1 MGEPPGGL
9 SHGRRK
15 KTPFL
20 LSVLGAE
27 ELDMR
32 YPDRFKSAMIQR
44 MTGSDPTTA
53 GTLSKEVGVAQP
65 TLSRWL
71 REASIVDLSSGQDP
85 TIGFLTEVE
94 KTGMKRKRPKDWS
107 PEAKLQAV
115 LEASG
120 LPEDKFG
127 AFLRRKGIHDIH
139 LQQWRKEMLSGL
151 ENASPAKKNTGKSP
165 EAKRLR
171 ELERELYRKEKA
183 LAETAA
189 LLVLKKKAQAIWG
202 DEVNDT
208 VRRKERSL

>member
-1 MGEPPGGL
+1 
-9 SHGRRK
+9 
-15 KTPFL
+15 
-20 LSVLGAE
+20 
-27 ELDMR
+27 
-32 YPDRFKSAMIQR
+32 MIQR

-94 KTGMKRKRPKDWS
+94 KTGMKRKRPKEWN

-120 LPEDKFG
+120 LSEDEFG

-139 LQQWRKEMLSGL
+139 LQQWRKEMLNGL
-151 ENASPAKKNTGKSP
+151 ETASPAKK
-165 EAKRLR
+165 
-171 ELERELYRKEKA
+171 
-183 LAETAA
+183 
-189 LLVLKKKAQAIWG
+189 
-202 DEVNDT
+202 
-208 VRRKERSL
+208 

>member
-1 MGEPPGGL
+1 
-9 SHGRRK
+9 
-15 KTPFL
+15 
-20 LSVLGAE
+20 
-27 ELDMR
+27 MR

-94 KTGMKRKRPKDWS
+94 KTGMQRKRPKEWN

-120 LPEDKFG
+120 LSEDEFG

-139 LQQWRKEMLSGL
+139 LQQWRKEMLNGL
-151 ENASPAKKNTGKSP
+151 ETASPAKKNKGKSP
-165 EAKRLR
+165 EAKRIR

-202 DEVNDT
+202 DEGNDT